1 MFRTLFLILLLVPAV
16 ELYVLIQVGSV
27 IGALPTILLTI
38 GTALLGAA
46 LMRSQGLMTL
56 QQLQVGLAMG
66 QPVEREVIR
75 AGLIVVGG
83 MLLLIP
89 GFITDTLGLLLLLPP
104 VQDRLAARLVVRSG
118 HSRTFEADV
127 TVVDGEVVRCEPD
140 QPPALRDPDSSGR
153 RDEAPKRF

>member
-1 MFRTLFLILLLVPAV
+1 MFRTLFLVLLLVPAV

-38 GTALLGAA
+38 ATALLGAA

-75 AGLIVVGG
+75 AGLIVAGG

-89 GFITDTLGLLLLLPP
+89 GFITDALGLLLLLPP
-104 VQDRLAARLVVRSG
+104 VQDRLAARLVR
-118 HSRTFEADV
+118 RPV
-127 TVVDGEVVRCEPD
+127 TPEMSSIVEGEVVRSEVD
-140 QPPALRDPDSSGR
+140 QPAALPGEAASDPS
-153 RDEAPKRF
+153 ETPKRF